1 MYIML
6 RSQTFFLLA
15 LLTCGFF
22 FVEALGHSAG
32 QPRPLTASEIIRKA
46 VAATEH
52 SWQARAEYNYMKR
65 DEDRRLD
72 AQGHVKSARV
82 DVFKMI
88 IVNGA
93 RFEQAVEH
101 NGRPPSPDEM
111 KKLNE
116 QLEKM
121 KRQSSEEK
129 ATQLRKEQEGKEF
142 LGEVLKAFDFQLIGE
157 ELVNDRPAYLL
168 AAKPRPAYHSHSKY
182 ASIITKLDG
191 KLWIDK
197 QDFGWIK
204 FDGQVTDSF
213 SIGMFIARV
222 QRGARIFVE
231 QTPVADAVW
240 LPKRVELQAG
250 AKLFFVKNLAVD
262 RILTYSDYQ
271 RVDSLYSVNR

>member
-1 MYIML
+1 MHKML
-6 RSQTFFLLA
+6 RSQLFFLLA
-15 LLTCGFF
+15 LLTCASLLFQ
-22 FVEALGHSAG
+22 VKGHSSE
-32 QPRPLTASEIIRKA
+32 QPRALAAAEIIRKA

-52 SWQARAEYNYMKR
+52 SWQVRGQYNYIKR

-88 IVNGA
+88 VINGA
-93 RFEQAVEH
+93 RFEQVVEH
-101 NGRPPSPDEM
+101 NGRPPSPDEV
-111 KKLNE
+111 KKLNQE
-116 QLEKM
+116 LEKV
-121 KRQSSEEK
+121 KRQSSGER
-129 ATQLRKEQEGKEF
+129 AAQFRKEQEGKEF
-142 LGEVLKAFDFQLIGE
+142 LAEVLQAFDFQLVGE
-157 ELVNDRPAYLL
+157 ESIDNRPAYIL
-168 AAKPRPAYHSHSKY
+168 AAKPHPGYHSHSKY
-182 ASIITKLDG
+182 ANMITKLDG

-213 SIGMFIARV
+213 SVGVVIARV

-231 QTPVADAVW
+231 QTPVADAIW

-262 RILTYSDYQ
+262 RILTYTDYQ
-271 RVDSLYSVNR
+271 RADSLYSANR

>member
-15 LLTCGFF
+15 LMTCAFF
-22 FVEALGHSAG
+22 FEVIGHSAE
-32 QPRPLTASEIIRKA
+32 QPRPLTAFEIIRKA

-82 DVFKMI
+82 DVFRMI

-93 RFEQAVEH
+93 RFEQAIEH

-116 QLEKM
+116 QLEKL
-121 KRQSSEEK
+121 KRQSSEDK
-129 ATQLRKEQEGKEF
+129 AAQFRKEQEGKEF
-142 LGEVLKAFDFQLIGE
+142 LGEALQAFDFQLIGE
-157 ELVNDRPAYLL
+157 ELVNDRPAYIL
-168 AAKPRPAYHSHSKY
+168 AAKPRPGYHSHSKY

-213 SIGMFIARV
+213 SVGMFIARV
-222 QRGARIFVE
+222 QRGARILVE
-231 QTPVADAVW
+231 QTPVAEAVW

-250 AKLFFVKNLAVD
+250 AKLFFVKNLAVN

-271 RVDSLYSVNR
+271 RADSLYSVNR

>member
-15 LLTCGFF
+15 LLTCAFF
-22 FVEALGHSAG
+22 FVEVPGHSAE

-82 DVFKMI
+82 DVFRMI

-93 RFEQAVEH
+93 RFEQAIEH

-116 QLEKM
+116 QLEKL
-121 KRQSSEEK
+121 KRQSSEDK
-129 ATQLRKEQEGKEF
+129 AAQFRKEQEGKEF
-142 LGEVLKAFDFQLIGE
+142 LGEALQAFDFQLIGE
-157 ELVNDRPAYLL
+157 ELVNDRPAYIL
-168 AAKPRPAYHSHSKY
+168 AAKPRPGYHSHSKY

-213 SIGMFIARV
+213 SVGMFIARV
-222 QRGARIFVE
+222 QRGARILVE
-231 QTPVADAVW
+231 QTPVAEAVW

-250 AKLFFVKNLAVD
+250 AKLFFVKNLAVN

-271 RVDSLYSVNR
+271 RADSLYSVNR